1 MTWTDETMRREL
13 MNIFKKHAESGA
25 QLTDASHLIAD
36 LGIDS
41 LGQMEVIADLED
53 AFKLTIPDE
62 ALREIETVGDV
73 ARAITAR
80 LSAAGRMQG

>member
-1 MTWTDETMRREL
+1 MRREL
-13 MNIFKKHAESGA
+13 MKVLEKHAQGGG

-62 ALREIETVGDV
+62 ALREIETIGDV
-73 ARAITAR
+73 VRAVTTR
-80 LSAAGRMQG
+80 LAAAGRMQG